1 MQKEQFAPA
10 PLSYIIIHPQMKLR
24 LAHVSITAKDL
35 RRLAAFYI
43 EAFGFVPHH
52 EERGCSGEWVEKG
65 TGVPG
70 ADFTRIHLRLPG
82 AKEHGTELEIIQ
94 YSKAAEDSAPPAA
107 NRAGLRHLA
116 FEAGNPEELNGLYDR
131 IMEIGGGK
139 LGEISE
145 REIEGLGTVTFVYM
159 TDPEGNIIELVTWEN

>member
-1 MQKEQFAPA
+1 
-10 PLSYIIIHPQMKLR
+10 MKIR

-43 EAFGFVPHH
+43 DAFGFVPYR
-52 EERGCSGEWVEKG
+52 EERGFSGEWVEKG

-94 YSKAAEDSAPPAA
+94 YSKAAEDTAPPAA
-107 NRAGLRHLA
+107 NRTGLRHLA
-116 FEAGNPEELNGLYDR
+116 FEAGNPEELHGLYDR
-131 IMEIGGGK
+131 VIEIGGGK

-159 TDPEGNIIELVTWEN
+159 TDLEGNIIELVTWEN

>member
-1 MQKEQFAPA
+1 
-10 PLSYIIIHPQMKLR
+10 MKVR

-43 EAFGFVPHH
+43 EAFGFVPHR
-52 EERGCSGEWVEKG
+52 EEKGFSGEWVEKG

-107 NRAGLRHLA
+107 NRTGLRHMAFQTENTGELA
-116 FEAGNPEELNGLYDR
+116 SLYDR
-131 IMEIGGGK
+131 ILEIGGGK

-159 TDPEGNIIELVTWEN
+159 TDPEGNIVELINWKL